1 MNHHRIPGFAA
12 EQRLPAFLLLLM
24 IAMPGQRALAQF
36 PPPADL
42 QQEQS
47 LSLFEPV
54 AGSEQTER
62 PVEQRSN
69 AEGGPTF
76 TLLGT
81 SRIGSKYTVV
91 LAHRD
96 GSIARVSA
104 DPGSTAEIPD
114 YPGYRL
120 VGIGSR
126 QVSLITPGS
135 DPCVDQQD
143 RGVSCSDIGVTQLA
157 LATAAPIAVPAQ
169 GDNPDASANAAS
181 ADPNAA
187 PENPFAAAVRMA
199 REAEA
204 NGQPRRRRA
213 NPEDFQPR
221 RIAPEDVPAG
231 MRVVRTPFG
240 DRMVPDSPQ

>member
-1 MNHHRIPGFAA
+1 MNWNSGSSL
-12 EQRLPAFLLLLM
+12 EQRLPALLLLLLA
-24 IAMPGQRALAQF
+24 AMPGQRALAQF
-36 PPPADL
+36 PPPAAV

-47 LSLFEPV
+47 LSLFEPI
-54 AGSEQTER
+54 AGSEQPER
-62 PVEQRSN
+62 PVDQRSG
-69 AEGGPTF
+69 AEGGPAF

-81 SRIGSKYTVV
+81 SRIGNKYTAV

-96 GSIARVSA
+96 GSITRVSA
-104 DPGSTAEIPD
+104 DPGSTVEIPD

-126 QVSLITPGS
+126 QVSLTTPGS

-143 RGVSCSDIGVTQLA
+143 RGVSCSDIGVTQLS
-157 LATAAPIAVPAQ
+157 LATAAPIAIPEGEENAGAVPM
-169 GDNPDASANAAS
+169 N
-181 ADPNAA
+181 ADPDAA
-187 PENPFAAAVRMA
+187 PENPFAAAIRMA

-221 RIAPEDVPAG
+221 RIAPADVTAG
-231 MRVVRTPFG
+231 MRGLRTPFG
-240 DRMVPDSPQ
+240 DRLVPDSPR

>member
-1 MNHHRIPGFAA
+1 MNHWTPRCALEHP
-12 EQRLPAFLLLLM
+12 LPALLLLLL
-24 IAMPGQRALAQF
+24 IALPGQRALAQF
-36 PPPADL
+36 PPPAAL
-42 QQEQS
+42 QQEQN

-54 AGSEQTER
+54 AGNEEPER
-62 PVEQRSN
+62 PTEQRSGV
-69 AEGGPTF
+69 EGVPTF
-76 TLLGT
+76 TLVGT
-81 SRIGSKYTVV
+81 SRIGSKYTAI

-96 GSIARVSA
+96 GSITRVSA
-104 DPGSTAEIPD
+104 HPGSTVELPD

-126 QVSLITPGS
+126 QVSLTTPGS

-143 RGVSCSDIGVTQLA
+143 RGVSCSDIGVTQLS
-157 LATAAPIAVPAQ
+157 LATAAPIAIPEGEENAGAVPM
-169 GDNPDASANAAS
+169 N
-181 ADPNAA
+181 ADPDAA
-187 PENPFAAAVRMA
+187 PENPFAAAIRMA

-240 DRMVPDSPQ
+240 DRLVPDSPR